1 MAFRFR
7 RRSTLSCMAF
17 AIVVWSG
24 LLVGP
29 VSHHLLTHGTS
40 PMGPAQHSSPLCA
53 WMCSA
58 ASAVHSADTTPER
71 TLFLTG
77 IQPAVEFESA
87 SEKPFDESPTIRP
100 PPFILS

>member
-1 MAFRFR
+1 LAFRPR
-7 RRSTLSCMAF
+7 RGSALSCMAF

-40 PMGPAQHSSPLCA
+40 PMNAQQHSSPLCA

-58 ASAVHSADTTPER
+58 ASAVHSADAVPER

-77 IQPAVEFESA
+77 LQPAVEFESLF
-87 SEKPFDESPTIRP
+87 EKPFDESPTIRP
-100 PPFILS
+100 PPFVLS